1 MIASVRNRL
10 LALGVLWGLLL
21 AAVPALVMTDP
32 YRLSGLLVA
41 SLVCAALSGCVGTLA
56 AGRRAVRSAAR
67 SGSAGRSG
75 LLAGFGTGASQ
86 GLVGGG
92 VAALIFW
99 GIMAV
104 SISGFTLQNPVELSV
119 LMEPAVFLGSFFV
132 ALSVF
137 LYTCVGGLLLGP
149 VFGTLVNRTV
159 RTASVAGG
167 KDTEDNAGGKED
179 LVVR

>member
-1 MIASVRNRL
+1 MTASVRNRL
-10 LALGVLWGLLL
+10 LALGFLWGILL
-21 AAVPALVMTDP
+21 AAVPAFVMTDP

-41 SLVCAALSGCVGTLA
+41 SLVCAVLSGCVGTLA
-56 AGRRAVRSAAR
+56 AGRRATLLAAR
-67 SGSAGRSG
+67 SGGAGRSS
-75 LLAGFGTGASQ
+75 LLAGVGTGASQ

-104 SISGFTLQNPVELSV
+104 SISGFTLHNPVELSV
-119 LMEPAVFLGSFFV
+119 LMEPDVFLGSFFV

-137 LYTCVGGLLLGP
+137 LYVLVGGLLLGP

-159 RTASVAGG
+159 RAR
-167 KDTEDNAGGKED
+167 GKED

>member
-1 MIASVRNRL
+1 MTASVRNRL
-10 LALGVLWGLLL
+10 LALGFLWGILL
-21 AAVPALVMTDP
+21 AAVPAFVMTDP

-41 SLVCAALSGCVGTLA
+41 SLVCAVLSGCVGTLA
-56 AGRRAVRSAAR
+56 AGRRAARSAAR
-67 SGSAGRSG
+67 SRGTGRSS
-75 LLAGFGTGASQ
+75 LLAGVGTGASQ

-92 VAALIFW
+92 IAALIFW

-119 LMEPAVFLGSFFV
+119 LMEPDVFLGSFFV

-137 LYTCVGGLLLGP
+137 LYTLVGGLLLGP

-159 RTASVAGG
+159 RAGR
-167 KDTEDNAGGKED
+167 KED

>member
-1 MIASVRNRL
+1 MNASVRNRL

-56 AGRRAVRSAAR
+56 AGRRAVRSA
-67 SGSAGRSG
+67 GRSG
-75 LLAGFGTGASQ
+75 LLAGFGTGVSQ

-99 GIMAV
+99 GILAV

-132 ALSVF
+132 ALSIF

>member
-1 MIASVRNRL
+1 MTASVRNRL
-10 LALGVLWGLLL
+10 LALGFLWGILL

-41 SLVCAALSGCVGTLA
+41 SLVCAVLSGCVGTLA
-56 AGRRAVRSAAR
+56 AGRRAARSAAR
-67 SGSAGRSG
+67 SRGTGRSS
-75 LLAGFGTGASQ
+75 LLAGVGTGALQ

-92 VAALIFW
+92 IAALIFW

-119 LMEPAVFLGSFFV
+119 LMEPDVFLGSFFV

-137 LYTCVGGLLLGP
+137 LYVLVGGLLLGP
-149 VFGTLVNRTV
+149 VFGMLVNRTV
-159 RTASVAGG
+159 RT
-167 KDTEDNAGGKED
+167 GGKED

>member
-1 MIASVRNRL
+1 MTASVRNRL
-10 LALGVLWGLLL
+10 LALGFLWGILL

-41 SLVCAALSGCVGTLA
+41 SLVCAVLSGCVGTLA
-56 AGRRAVRSAAR
+56 AGRRAARLASRTGGARRS
-67 SGSAGRSG
+67 S
-75 LLAGFGTGASQ
+75 LLAGIGTGASQ

-119 LMEPAVFLGSFFV
+119 LMGPDVFLGSFFV

-137 LYTCVGGLLLGP
+137 LYALVGGLLLGP

-159 RTASVAGG
+159 RAGR
-167 KDTEDNAGGKED
+167 KED

>member
-1 MIASVRNRL
+1 MTASVRNRL
-10 LALGVLWGLLL
+10 LALGFLWGILL

-41 SLVCAALSGCVGTLA
+41 SLVCAALSGCVGTLV
-56 AGRRAVRSAAR
+56 AGRRATLLAAR
-67 SGSAGRSG
+67 SGGAERSS
-75 LLAGFGTGASQ
+75 LLAGVRTGASQ

-119 LMEPAVFLGSFFV
+119 LMEPDVFLGSFFV

-137 LYTCVGGLLLGP
+137 LYVLVGGLLLGP

-159 RTASVAGG
+159 RAR
-167 KDTEDNAGGKED
+167 GKED

>member
-1 MIASVRNRL
+1 MTASVRNRL
-10 LALGVLWGLLL
+10 LALGFLWGILL
-21 AAVPALVMTDP
+21 AAVPAFVMTDP

-41 SLVCAALSGCVGTLA
+41 SLVCAVLSGCVGTLA
-56 AGRRAVRSAAR
+56 AGRRAAHLASRSGGEVRS
-67 SGSAGRSG
+67 S
-75 LLAGFGTGASQ
+75 LLAGIGTGASQ

-104 SISGFTLQNPVELSV
+104 SISGFTLQNPIELSV
-119 LMEPAVFLGSFFV
+119 LMEPDVFLGSFFV

-137 LYTCVGGLLLGP
+137 LYTLVGGLLLGP

-159 RTASVAGG
+159 RAV
-167 KDTEDNAGGKED
+167 GKED

>member
-1 MIASVRNRL
+1 MTASVRNRL
-10 LALGVLWGLLL
+10 LALGFLWGILL
-21 AAVPALVMTDP
+21 AAVPALVRTDP

-41 SLVCAALSGCVGTLA
+41 SLVCAVLSGCVGTLA
-56 AGRRAVRSAAR
+56 AGRRAARSAAR
-67 SGSAGRSG
+67 SRGTGRSS
-75 LLAGFGTGASQ
+75 LLAGVGTGASQ

-92 VAALIFW
+92 IAALIFW

-119 LMEPAVFLGSFFV
+119 LMEPDVFLGSFFV

-137 LYTCVGGLLLGP
+137 LYVLVGGLLLGP
-149 VFGTLVNRTV
+149 VFGMLVNRTV
-159 RTASVAGG
+159 RT
-167 KDTEDNAGGKED
+167 GGKED

>member
-1 MIASVRNRL
+1 MTASVRSRL
-10 LALGVLWGLLL
+10 LALGFLWGILL
-21 AAVPALVMTDP
+21 AAVPAFVMTDP

-41 SLVCAALSGCVGTLA
+41 SLVCAVLSGCVGTLA
-56 AGRRAVRSAAR
+56 AGRRAARLASRTGGARRS
-67 SGSAGRSG
+67 S
-75 LLAGFGTGASQ
+75 LLAGIGTGASQ

-119 LMEPAVFLGSFFV
+119 LMEPDVFLGSLFV

-137 LYTCVGGLLLGP
+137 LYVLVGGLLLGP

-159 RTASVAGG
+159 R
-167 KDTEDNAGGKED
+167 AGGKED